1 MSNREIVSALKYVS
15 GSRKAFMLSEL
26 RQYLKEEKSTIAIYD
41 TIRPMLEELGLR
53 AVPEGDDYRIE
64 KLPPATK
71 LVLSDKEKEQQ
82 EAFFNAP
89 RVPRKLERLI
99 EKYIDKKTA
108 KPWDDPVVLDKIR
121 KAIISQKAQYW
132 KAGQARKIDYRS
144 GYSVLGY
151 LAYQFPVYFVQ
162 FEHILYDMAQEGLLK
177 NRMKV
182 LDAGTG
188 PGVVPLAIVDF
199 YRRLEG
205 DREGDRARDRS
216 VDVFAIEKYEENL
229 EAYTTLVPEFASAGG
244 NVQIEKPFRAD
255 LTEKP
260 KIPDGLDMIV
270 FSNVLN
276 EIAMS
281 MDEKAEMVMRYVQS
295 MADDGSLVIIEPAD
309 KDNSMELRKL
319 VAALMDRD
327 MGVYSPCSFIW
338 CSRCK
343 PESCWSF
350 EEKEDVVPTSLM
362 KKVAEAEE
370 PYKYINS
377 DIKYSYAILRK
388 DDLTKAKYRVPPK
401 AKFARLSKLKMH
413 TGKKI
418 NVVASKMSGDLGNKK
433 EHVFKIC
440 DGTTGQ
446 QVYAILPDY
455 NIVPG
460 NEALAKAK
468 YGTVLEFSN
477 IIVRYNE
484 EHDSFNLMVGKSSG
498 VVPAINNI

>member
-82 EAFFNAP
+82 EAFFSAP

-362 KKVAEAEE
+362 KKVAETEE
-370 PYKYINS
+370 PYKYMNT
-377 DIKYSYAILRK
+377 DIKYSYTILRK

>member
-26 RQYLKEEKSTIAIYD
+26 RQYLKEEKSTAEIYNAV
-41 TIRPMLEELGLR
+41 RPLLDGLGLR
-53 AVPEGDDYRIE
+53 AMPEGDDYRIE

-71 LVLSDKEKEQQ
+71 LMLSDKEKEQQ
-82 EAFFNAP
+82 EAFFSAP

-121 KAIISQKAQYW
+121 KAIVSQKAQYW

-177 NRMKV
+177 NRMKI

-199 YRRLEG
+199 YRRL
-205 DREGDRARDRS
+205 DDGDRASGRDRT
-216 VDVFAIEKYEENL
+216 VDMFAIEKYEENL
-229 EAYTTLVPEFASAGG
+229 EAYTALAPEFASAGG
-244 NVQIEKPFRAD
+244 NVKIEKPFRAD
-255 LTEKP
+255 LAEKP

-281 MDEKAEMVMRYVQS
+281 LDEKADMVMRYVQN
-295 MADDGSLVIIEPAD
+295 MAHDGSLIIIEPAD
-309 KDNSMELRKL
+309 KDNSMEMRKL

-327 MGVYSPCSFIW
+327 LGVYSPCSFIW

-350 EEKEDVVPTSLM
+350 EEKEDVAPTSLM
-362 KKVAEAEE
+362 KKVAETEE
-370 PYKYINS
+370 PYKYMNT

-388 DDLTKAKYRVPPK
+388 DDLTKEKYRVPPK

-413 TGKKI
+413 TGKRI

-455 NIVPG
+455 NVVPG
-460 NEALAKAK
+460 NEALTNAK
-468 YGTVLEFSN
+468 YGAVLEFRN
-477 IIVRYNE
+477 ILVRYNKE
-484 EHDSFNLMVGKSSG
+484 YDSFNLMVGKSTE
-498 VVPAINNI
+498 VVPAEK